1 MLILVLVLGLD
12 SGMLAFLTHLPTP
25 RLILILSL
33 LSLLSLFLT
42 RNKPKFLLH
51 RPSNPTKYQTP
62 DSLIPRDLE
71 LSLILTWGSRF
82 TLALEIA
89 LALDEFL
96 WNERPN
102 RIILE
107 ARVGGVR

>member
-33 LSLLSLFLT
+33 LSLFLA

-51 RPSNPTKYQTP
+51 RPRNPTKYQSP

-71 LSLILTWGSRF
+71 LSLILTWGSHF

-96 WNERPN
+96 WNELPN